1 MYTIKQTQTEKYF
14 FNLLKKEIVK
24 EYKFATYIQ
33 AVKFALFEQ
42 IKYIYKGNKRLNVFK
57 LFYNI
62 AQFNKHAKDNPLHF
76 LNLSNAERVNL
87 DLYYKILIDKNIQK
101 LKKFN
106 LPGGSNKNQNQ
117 K

>member
-14 FNLLKKEIVK
+14 FNLLEKEIVK
-24 EYKFATYIQ
+24 EYKFSTYIE

-62 AQFNKHAKDNPLHF
+62 AQFNKHAKNNPQHF
-76 LNLSNAERVNL
+76 LNLSNAKRINL
-87 DLYYKILIDKNIQK
+87 DLYYKILIDKNITK
-101 LKKFN
+101 LRKH
-106 LPGGSNKNQNQ
+106 
-117 K
+117 